1 MRLSPLSEKVINRM
15 FEPQLKVLYSRDAIA
30 AQVKRLA
37 EEISRDFSGEEVL
50 LICVLKGSILFFA
63 DLIRE
68 ISIPTVID
76 FVRLASYGSE
86 TQSSGIV
93 EIRKDVEMSLKNKNV
108 IIVEDIIDSG
118 LTIETLYHRL
128 QQRSPK
134 SLKVCTL
141 INKTGRREVEF
152 EAEYIGISMEDGF
165 IIGYGLDL
173 DERYRN
179 LSEIYLVENA

>member
-1 MRLSPLSEKVINRM
+1 M
-15 FEPQLKVLYSRDAIA
+15 FEPQLKILHSRDTIA
-30 AQVKRLA
+30 TQVKRLA
-37 EEISRDFSGEEVL
+37 DEISSDFSGEDVL
-50 LICVLKGSILFFA
+50 LICVLKGSFLFFA
-63 DLIRE
+63 DLVRE
-68 ISIPTVID
+68 ISTPLVVD

-128 QQRSPK
+128 EQRNPK

-141 INKTGRREVEF
+141 IDKRGRREVEF
-152 EAEYIGISMEDGF
+152 EAEYIGFTMEDGF

>member
-1 MRLSPLSEKVINRM
+1 M
-15 FEPQLKVLYSRDAIA
+15 FEPELKILYSRDTIA
-30 AQVKRLA
+30 THIKRLGK
-37 EEISRDFSGEEVL
+37 EISRDFSGEEILMV
-50 LICVLKGSILFFA
+50 CVLKGSFLFFA
-63 DLIRE
+63 DLVRE
-68 ISIPTVID
+68 ITIPTTID

-118 LTIETLYHRL
+118 YTIETLFHRL
-128 QQRSPK
+128 QQREPK

-141 INKTGRREVEF
+141 IDKRGRREVEF
-152 EAEYIGISMEDGF
+152 EADYIGLSMEDGF